1 MNDQPWTRKRYA
13 VVDVEG
19 NGQRPPDLVELAVV
33 SIVDGE
39 IGNPDVWLIKPDT
52 PITTMA
58 QRIHGISNEMV
69 ATAPAFLE
77 VEKKVRDTLAGF
89 VFVAHNAG
97 VDLGVLQRKM
107 PDFQPAEVLDTL
119 KLARRLLPDQ
129 ANHRLTS
136 LVNVL
141 GLAENLSAAD
151 LVPHRAAYD
160 ALMAAR
166 LLQRLAIR
174 NDGAPVSFAELR
186 DGSGEG
192 GDALF

>member
-1 MNDQPWTRKRYA
+1 MTDQPWTHKRYA

-39 IGNPDVWLIKPDT
+39 IGDPDVWLIKPDT
-52 PITTMA
+52 PITSMA
-58 QRIHGISNEMV
+58 RRIHGITNEMV
-69 ATAPAFLE
+69 ATAPAFAQVDKE
-77 VEKKVRDTLAGF
+77 VREGLAGC
-89 VFVAHNAG
+89 VIVAHNVG
-97 VDLGVLQRKM
+97 VDLGVLKRKM
-107 PDFQPAEVLDTL
+107 PDFEPAEVLDTL
-119 KLARRLLPDQ
+119 KLARRLLPNQ

-136 LVNVL
+136 LVNAL
-141 GLAENLSAAD
+141 GLAGNLPAD

-166 LLQRLAIR
+166 LLRHLATGE
-174 NDGAPVSFAELR
+174 DGAPASYADLR
-186 DGSGEG
+186 DGPEGG